1 MQMPYGEVDGNM
13 LEMRFSSADF
23 SVASVIAAI
32 REHLD
37 VLEEVGVRF
46 LGVATDVQSGP
57 TPVFRPTDIKATFE
71 YCGSGDP
78 KAALERTYQVI
89 WQGIVLTFP
98 DEAEWA
104 ESKRDFGQFI
114 LSQAELLR
122 ARTES
127 SKGS

>member
-1 MQMPYGEVDGNM
+1 MEMPYGDVSGSVLN
-13 LEMRFSSADF
+13 MRFSSADF

-37 VLEEVGVRF
+37 VLEEVGVKF
-46 LGVATDVQSGP
+46 LGIATEVTSGP

-71 YCGSGDP
+71 YCGTGS
-78 KAALERTYQVI
+78 AQTALERCYQVI
-89 WQGIVLTFP
+89 WQGVILTFP
-98 DEAEWA
+98 DEAAWA
-104 ESKRDFGQFI
+104 QSKGDFGQFI

-127 SKGS
+127 SKE